1 MLHTEDY
8 VHSEDFYEEVKR
20 LERIIADR
28 EEELKDADH
37 DIEYYADII
46 CKMTKLLENYE
57 SIDDDVKQFLEDYQF
72 VLHNIERNRK

>member
-8 VHSEDFYEEVKR
+8 VHGSDFDAEVKR
-20 LERIIADR
+20 LERIIEDQQS
-28 EEELKDADH
+28 ELKDSDH

-46 CKMTKLLENYE
+46 CKMNKLLENFE
-57 SIDDDVKQFLEDYQF
+57 SVDDDVKQFLEDYQF